1 MRRFVRWPTLFVLIA
16 LIMVAIVPAVLS
28 IRHVTG
34 AYASGGAKI
43 TLSSSTGQPGAT
55 IQVSGTG
62 FTPGQSVSLYLGS
75 ASSTLLTFATIDTS
89 GNLPFTNITVPDQP
103 GGANTITAVQGK
115 LIAQAAFSIEPLISL
130 SKTDISPGE
139 VTTLTAKG
147 FASNSVV
154 QLYFDTISGQSDMY
168 FDSNSNGDYT
178 SRFTL
183 PFYFLIGGQHI
194 LIAVGN
200 NSGVPLQ
207 AQTNITI
214 RPYIFPMAGQP
225 GSQESL
231 NGLGFTANETVSI
244 YWGYSTGQLLGS
256 TTTGT
261 SGDLYFDFTV
271 PSGLANGSYPVTIVR
286 AQHRPPIITM
296 YLHISSLT
304 LAINPVSIQS
314 GQRVLV
320 NLTGFLA
327 NETVKL
333 NWNADGGGP
342 PLTTFTTD
350 RKGSVNSAFIPRS
363 ATPGMYTVTAS
374 DASGLQATSTLN
386 INPGIS
392 VASGDPGTTIPV
404 SGGGFSANETLN
416 VYLQTPAN
424 GVVTA
429 TTNAIGAFYVDL
441 PLPGSYNQSGRYYLH
456 AVSTTNI
463 EYALTRFR
471 FSTPTFAA
479 CNISN
484 TCDELLYG
492 DTVYFD
498 GDHFATNETVDIIW
512 NYQQPGQFLL
522 AKAQCF
528 FNSFSLGKS
537 IPAIPGQGAITIAAI
552 GETSHIIVTNT
563 LIVDAAISDNVYNAS
578 AGTNVDV
585 NGGGFGAGDTITLSL
600 SGKTVATTT
609 SASDGTFATTFLVP
623 AISGP
628 DNLTLTATDTT
639 ANVTASLPFDY
650 TPAITVNPNVVQ
662 NGNSV
667 TVTGKHFSANAQIL
681 VFGNSNQY
689 VTANANGSFSAT
701 VVLSGY
707 QPGSYNLTVEDM
719 STSIQVSA
727 QFVVQ

>member
-1 MRRFVRWPTLFVLIA
+1 
-16 LIMVAIVPAVLS
+16 MVAIVPAVLS

-62 FTPGQSVSLYLGS
+62 FTPGQLVSLYLGS
-75 ASSTLLTFATIDTS
+75 ASGTLLTSATTDTS
-89 GNLPFTNITVPDQP
+89 GNLPSTNITVPDQP

-130 SKTDISPGE
+130 SKTALSPGE
-139 VTTLTAKG
+139 VITLTAKG
-147 FASNSVV
+147 FAANSVV

-183 PFYFLIGGQHI
+183 PFYFLTGGQHI

-207 AQTNITI
+207 AQINITI

-244 YWGYSTGQLLGS
+244 YWGDSTGQLLGS

-271 PSGLANGSYPVTIVR
+271 PSGLANASYPVTIVR
-286 AQHRPPIITM
+286 AQHRPPIITA
-296 YLHISSLT
+296 YLRISPLT
-304 LAINPVSIQS
+304 LAITPGSIQS

-350 RKGSVNSAFIPRS
+350 RNGSVNNAFVPYS

-374 DASGLQATSTLN
+374 DASGLQVASTLS
-386 INPGIS
+386 INPGVS
-392 VASGDPGTTIPV
+392 RTSGDPGTTIPI

-429 TTNAIGAFYVDL
+429 TTNAIGAFNVDL
-441 PLPGSYNQSGRYYLH
+441 PLPSTYKQTGSYFIH
-456 AVSTTNI
+456 AVSTTNT
-463 EYALTRFR
+463 EFAAAPFN
-471 FSTPTFAA
+471 FSKPTFAA

-484 TCDELLYG
+484 QCNELPYG
-492 DTVYFD
+492 QYIYFD
-498 GDHFATNETVDIIW
+498 GSHFTTNETVDIYW
-512 NYQQPGQFLL
+512 NFQQPGQFLL

-528 FNSFSLGKS
+528 LNNFSLEKS
-537 IPAIPGQGAITIAAI
+537 IPNVPAGQGPITIAAV
-552 GETSHIIVTNT
+552 GETSHIVVTNT
-563 LIVDAAISDNVYNAS
+563 LLIDAAISDNVYNAS
-578 AGTNVDV
+578 SGATV
-585 NGGGFGAGDTITLSL
+585 NIKGGGFGAGNPITLSL
-600 SGKTVATTT
+600 EGKTVVTTT
-609 SASDGTFATTFLVP
+609 SASDGTFSTSFLVP

-628 DNLTLTATDTT
+628 GNLTVTAIDATD
-639 ANVTASLPFDY
+639 NVTASLLFYY
-650 TPAITVNPNVVQ
+650 TPIITVSPNVVQ

-667 TVTGKHFSANAQIL
+667 TVTGKYFSANAQIQI
-681 VFGNSNQY
+681 FGSSTLN
-689 VTANANGSFSAT
+689 VTANAGGNFTAT

-707 QPGSYNLTVEDM
+707 QPGSYNLTVEDLN
-719 STSIQVSA
+719 SVIRVSA
-727 QFVVQ
+727 PFVVQ

>member
-1 MRRFVRWPTLFVLIA
+1 
-16 LIMVAIVPAVLS
+16 MVAIVPAVLS

-34 AYASGGAKI
+34 AYASGGATI

-62 FTPGQSVSLYLGS
+62 FAPGQAVSLYLGS
-75 ASSTLLTFATIDTS
+75 ASVTLLTSATTNTS
-89 GNLPFTNITVPDQP
+89 GNLPTTNITVPDQP

-115 LIAQAAFSIEPLISL
+115 LIAQAAFSLEPLISL
-130 SKTDISPGE
+130 SKTNISPGA

-147 FASNSVV
+147 FAANSVV

-183 PFYFLIGGQHI
+183 PYFLIGGQHL

-207 AQTNITI
+207 AQTTITI
-214 RPYIFPMAGQP
+214 RPYIFPMAGQA
-225 GSQESL
+225 GSPESL
-231 NGLGFTANETVSI
+231 DGLGFTANETVSI

-261 SGDLYFDFTV
+261 AGDLYFDFTI

-286 AQHRPPIITM
+286 AQHSPSIITM
-296 YLHISSLT
+296 YLHISPLT
-304 LAINPVSIQS
+304 FAINPVSIQS
-314 GQRVLV
+314 GQRVQV

-327 NETVKL
+327 NEKVKL

-350 RKGSVNSAFIPRS
+350 RKGSVTSAFIPYS

-386 INPGIS
+386 INPGII
-392 VASGDPGTTIPV
+392 VASGDAGTTIPV

-416 VYLQTPAN
+416 VYFQTPAN

-441 PLPGSYNQSGRYYLH
+441 PLPGSYNQSDRYYIH
-456 AVSTTNI
+456 AVSTTNN

-471 FSTPTFAA
+471 FPTPTFAA
-479 CNISN
+479 CDIFN
-484 TCDELLYG
+484 TCGELPYG
-492 DTVYFD
+492 DTIYFD
-498 GDHFATNETVDIIW
+498 GDHFAANETVDIIW

-528 FNSFSLGKS
+528 FNRFSLEKS
-537 IPAIPGQGAITIAAI
+537 IPAIPGQGAISVAAI
-552 GETSHIIVTNT
+552 GETSHIVLTNT
-563 LIVDAAISDNVYNAS
+563 LIVDAAISDNFYNIG
-578 AGTNVDV
+578 AGAHVNV

-609 SASDGTFATTFLVP
+609 SANDGTFATTFLVP

-628 DNLTLTATDTT
+628 GNLTLTATDTK
-639 ANVTASLPFDY
+639 ANVTASQPFYY

-681 VFGNSNQY
+681 VFGNGNQY
-689 VTANANGSFSAT
+689 VTANASGSFSAT

-707 QPGSYNLTVEDM
+707 QPGSYNLTVEDT

-727 QFVVQ
+727 SFVVQ